1 MRAGGGR
8 TTLYLEIMEY
18 LRQQIRD
25 GVLKPGDRI
34 PSEREL
40 AERFS
45 ASRMTVRHALNQL
58 AWEGIIDRHQGR
70 GTFVAEPKIPLGL
83 QYLTSFSEDMRRR
96 GLNPSSRILSVNVV
110 EADPATA
117 ATLGLTVD
125 RRVTDLR
132 RIRYANEQ
140 PLSLEYVLVP
150 YRVLPDLADHVR
162 EVAGS
167 GRPTTFSLYERLE
180 RVGVVLHRARQTV
193 EAAAATAEQ
202 ARLLKVRE
210 GAPLLLLTRL
220 TYDTTGRVVEM
231 VRAWYRGDRYRYE
244 TELIRPPAARGE
256 RAAMAAA
263 GGGHHGQSGS
273 AD

>member
-1 MRAGGGR
+1 MPVGAGGGR

-40 AERFS
+40 AERFR

-58 AWEGIIDRHQGR
+58 AWEGIIDRQQGR

-96 GLNPSSRILSVNVV
+96 GLEPSSRILSVEVV
-110 EADPATA
+110 EADPATSA
-117 ATLGLTVD
+117 ALGLTVD

-132 RIRYANEQ
+132 RIRYANGQ
-140 PLSLEYVLVP
+140 PLSLEFVLVP
-150 YRVLPDLADHVR
+150 YRVLPDLADDVR
-162 EVAGS
+162 EAVQG
-167 GRPTTFSLYERLE
+167 GRITTFSLYERME
-180 RVGVVLHRARQTV
+180 RSGIVLHRARQTV
-193 EAAAATAEQ
+193 EAAAATAEH
-202 ARLLKVRE
+202 ARLLKARE
-210 GAPLLLLTRL
+210 GSPLLLLTRL
-220 TYDTTGRVVEM
+220 TYDATGRAVEM

-244 TELIRPPAARGE
+244 TELVRPPAARVEG
-256 RAAMAAA
+256 AAAA
-263 GGGHHGQSGS
+263 GARGGRAGS
-273 AD
+273 LR

>member
-1 MRAGGGR
+1 MGAGGRR

-40 AERFS
+40 AERFR

-58 AWEGIIDRHQGR
+58 AWEGIIDRQQGR

-96 GLNPSSRILSVNVV
+96 GLEPSSRILSVEVV
-110 EADPATA
+110 EADPATSA
-117 ATLGLTVD
+117 ALGLTVD

-132 RIRYANEQ
+132 RIRYANGQ
-140 PLSLEYVLVP
+140 PLSLEFVLVP
-150 YRVLPDLADHVR
+150 YRVLPDLADDVR
-162 EVAGS
+162 EAVQG
-167 GRPTTFSLYERLE
+167 GRITTFSLYERME
-180 RVGVVLHRARQTV
+180 RSGIVLHRARQTV
-193 EAAAATAEQ
+193 EAAAATAEH
-202 ARLLKVRE
+202 ARLLKARE
-210 GAPLLLLTRL
+210 GSPLLLLTRL
-220 TYDTTGRVVEM
+220 TYDATGRAVEM

-244 TELIRPPAARGE
+244 TELVRPPAARVEG
-256 RAAMAAA
+256 AAAA
-263 GGGHHGQSGS
+263 GARGGRAGS
-273 AD
+273 LR